1 MKKKNL
7 ILFLKLLKMIHFLLN
22 DSFHNEHY
30 IDINSTYIENL
41 QATSDN
47 EKIIGANDK
56 FSSSKK
62 NEKSLNDFSIDIKSV
77 NNKNNWNIIDNLEYS
92 INFEDN
98 REISTKESL
107 DEPSENPFVTDK
119 DFLESTLTYYYY

>member
-1 MKKKNL
+1 
-7 ILFLKLLKMIHFLLN
+7 MIHFLLN

-56 FSSSKK
+56 FSPSKK
-62 NEKSLNDFSIDIKSV
+62 NEKSLNDFSIDIESV

-92 INFEDN
+92 I
-98 REISTKESL
+98 
-107 DEPSENPFVTDK
+107 
-119 DFLESTLTYYYY
+119 Y